1 MKNYVINATSVLKSQ
16 ANENLIS
23 LVSYDL
29 SLISEKIPQIKQ
41 IVLRG
46 GAAVDIISGNQP
58 NDFDLFYTY
67 KINKKLTKKCV
78 CNSIRNKI
86 KGLPLKYLK
95 SKDIDLENSFEKEPR
110 LDPISRTVGLFSFH
124 TDYSSQFAIDKYGH
138 VWTNIDALRYH
149 TNGIYEVCY
158 ESFLPWAYFPREGDS
173 QNYWSFQAY
182 MLIRGIG
189 YTSTRNLI
197 PGEKFMRM
205 FGEYYRILKNGRKAT
220 AITGFQK
227 YAKNKI
233 KTHQNFISFLEK
245 YVDKSTWGEV
255 ISSFS
260 EILEKCS

>member
-1 MKNYVINATSVLKSQ
+1 MNEYVINATSALKNQ
-16 ANENLIS
+16 TNENLIS

-67 KINKKLTKKCV
+67 KTGDKLTKKCV
-78 CNSIRNKI
+78 CKSIRNKI
-86 KGLPLKYLK
+86 KDLPFKCLK
-95 SKDIDLENSFEKEPR
+95 SKDIDLENSYEKEPR
-110 LDPISRTVGLFSFH
+110 FNPIKRTVGQFSFH
-124 TDYSSQFAIDKYGH
+124 TEYNSQFAIDKDGQI
-138 VWTNIDALRYH
+138 WTNIDALKYH

-158 ESFLPWAYFPREGDS
+158 ENFLPWAYFPRKGDS

-189 YTSTRNLI
+189 YITTRNLT

-205 FGEYYRILKNGRKAT
+205 FNEYNRVIKSGLRAT
-220 AITGFQK
+220 GLTGFQE
-227 YAKNKI
+227 YAKSKI

-245 YVDKSTWGEV
+245 YIDKSTWGE
-255 ISSFS
+255 IMLSFS
-260 EILEKCS
+260 KILEKCS